1 MILKFRILKI
11 LLLQSLVVILVTCAD
26 IYSQM
31 KTAVFS
37 LTCVL
42 SAIIGSFVLPP
53 EGTYGGFG
61 DGENGLAK
69 IK

>member
-1 MILKFRILKI
+1 M
-11 LLLQSLVVILVTCAD
+11 STVILVTCAD

-37 LTCVL
+37 LKCVL

>member
-1 MILKFRILKI
+1 M
-11 LLLQSLVVILVTCAD
+11 VTCAD

-37 LTCVL
+37 LKCVL
-42 SAIIGSFVLPP
+42 SAIIGSSVLPP
-53 EGTYGGFG
+53 EGTYGEFG

-69 IK
+69 IKWIIKILYFFQIYEINH